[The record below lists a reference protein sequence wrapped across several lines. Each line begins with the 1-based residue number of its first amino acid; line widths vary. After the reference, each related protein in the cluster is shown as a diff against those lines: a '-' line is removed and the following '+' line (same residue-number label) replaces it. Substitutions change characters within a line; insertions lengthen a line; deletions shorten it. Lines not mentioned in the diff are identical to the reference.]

1 MNTVRILTALGLLV
15 SALPSQVYAHSWYPK
30 ECCSN
35 RDCMP
40 ADAIERD
47 VRGDWQVRVGRRKI
61 WVPQGF
67 AIRPSRDDRIHICF
81 HLDDHKFL
89 MPLCLFLPAQS

>member
-1 MNTVRILTALGLLV
+1 MRNTALLAALV
-15 SALPSQVYAHSWYPK
+15 CWTGSPAMAHSWYPK

-40 ADAIERD
+40 ADRVERD
-47 VRGDWQVRVGRRKI
+47 ARGDMQVAVGQHRI

-67 AIRPSRDDRIHICF
+67 PIRSSLDERIHICF

-89 MPLCLFLPAQS
+89 MPLCLFMPPKS

>member
-1 MNTVRILTALGLLV
+1 VNTVLIPAALGLLA
-15 SALPSQVYAHSWYPK
+15 SALSPQVYAHSWYPK

-40 ADAIERD
+40 ADRIEWD
-47 VRGDWQVRVGRRKI
+47 ARGDMQVTVGHRRI

-67 AIRPSRDDRIHICF
+67 AIRPSADNQVHICF